1 MGMASLR
8 QKSLIIL
15 LAMFIALGGSFLFS
29 GYTLIRSIVLKEAN
43 DYVESALRVAWSEYD
58 HRLTELQL
66 ILQLIASRTLLI
78 DAMKQRR

>member
-1 MGMASLR
+1 
-8 QKSLIIL
+8 
-15 LAMFIALGGSFLFS
+15 
-29 GYTLIRSIVLKEAN
+29 VLKEAN

-78 DAMKQRR
+78 DAMKQGDDTTITARLDALMHSITWIS